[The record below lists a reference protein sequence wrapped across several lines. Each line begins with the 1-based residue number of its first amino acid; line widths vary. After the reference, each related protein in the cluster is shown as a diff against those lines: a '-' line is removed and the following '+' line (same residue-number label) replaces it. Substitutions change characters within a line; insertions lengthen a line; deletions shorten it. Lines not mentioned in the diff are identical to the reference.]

1 MLSPRLAILV
11 PVVVLAL
18 NACTPDGGAPADST
32 SMSPPGGVT
41 TEPAHTQTMSP
52 PGEVV
57 FGTGTLQVD
66 GTEVLVRG
74 DCDISRN
81 FGEVA
86 VGDVDDPDLDVLLA
100 VDNVTASDGHEGPFA
115 ISVRLLGSGALVGR
129 TITSVGAPAEGG
141 GTIEA
146 TYEGT
151 VTAAAFRDRRELEFV
166 DVVTLHLEATQQ
178 LRGNADAPDDRE
190 LVVDVTCPVSRP
202 G

>member
-1 MLSPRLAILV
+1 MRVLS
-11 PVVVLAL
+11 LAL
-18 NACTPDGGAPADST
+18 AAALGAAGCTSQELGPGPTPSATDGT
-32 SMSPPGGVT
+32 VSP
-41 TEPAHTQTMSP
+41 TEPVPKQTMSP